1 MPSSD
6 EAEALDNAEAEARL
20 DPITRAHV
28 EAFDKIKLRKKRKLR
43 DDAYWRQELGFDT
56 EDEEFRVTEQDFV
69 NLFRA
74 HVKRKKLRKIFGF
87 IAFVPEA
94 IWWIA
99 HMIWYNVQHYP
110 YVPLMAFIY
119 KIY

>member
-74 HVKRKKLRKIFGF
+74 HVKRKKLRRKFRANPNF
-87 IAFVPEA
+87 EA
-94 IWWIA
+94 VSSKELEQFYI
-99 HMIWYNVQHYP
+99 
-110 YVPLMAFIY
+110 
-119 KIY
+119 